1 MDELAMNLTSKRVD
15 DRYLKVF
22 IVAQAVVAEVLS
34 KLFAVLDGL
43 QIAFEVDPD
52 PVSHRDA
59 ILHVE
64 KELLHCLPQIA
75 STIENHPREA
85 TIGKGLP
92 RFRALA
98 QMTVMERSSKP
109 AVLAADVPSS
119 TISAISCAVW
129 AAVQFGWTCTPL

>member
-1 MDELAMNLTSKRVD
+1 LGAAHSFDGAASLAMNEFAMNLTSERVD
-15 DRYLKVF
+15 DRYLKIL
-22 IVAQAVVAEVLS
+22 IVAQAAVAEVLS

-43 QIAFEVDPD
+43 EVAVEFEPD

-85 TIGKGLP
+85 TTGKSLP

-98 QMTVMERSSKP
+98 HDGDGAFQ
-109 AVLAADVPSS
+109 
-119 TISAISCAVW
+119 
-129 AAVQFGWTCTPL
+129 